1 MIRRHVVGRRSLLLG
16 AASIGALTASSARLA
31 AQSSDVPAAA
41 PQSRSAER
49 IGRGPDWPV
58 ARAARRA

>member
-16 AASIGALTASSARLA
+16 AASIGALAASSARLA

-41 PQSRSAER
+41 PLPP
-49 IGRGPDWPV
+49 RGV
-58 ARAARRA
+58 AWAKI